1 MPKAIVF
8 TAHGDPEA
16 EPFTGR
22 PHPVPG
28 PGQLLNAVIR

>member
-22 PHPVPG
+22 PRPVPG

>member
-1 MPKAIVF
+1 MPKAYVF

-22 PHPVPG
+22 PRPVPG
-28 PGQLLNAVIR
+28 PWQLLIVVA